1 MFTVLVGDGLESAM
15 CDWLNFTRGDSDVNV
30 MMQYN
35 DQSLYKIRE

>member
-15 CDWLNFTRGDSDVNV
+15 RDWLNFTRGDSDVNV